1 MRRYAAWL
9 LGLLPLGLLITPAQ
23 AESWIRVASVSNPD
37 LTIFVEAAVQRDGNG
52 RYRQMTVR
60 WAEAGQPAATVQ
72 LTVDCQ
78 DPNQGLSYALRSNGA
93 MGDRWQAVNA
103 RTKSAALKFA
113 CREY

>member
-9 LGLLPLGLLITPAQ
+9 LGLLPLGLLMTPAQ
-23 AESWIRVASVSNPD
+23 AESWIRVASVTNPE

-60 WAEAGQPAATVQ
+60 WAEAGQPPATVQ
-72 LTVDCQ
+72 LKVDCQ
-78 DPNQGLSYALRSNGA
+78 DPNQGLSYALNG
-93 MGDRWQAVNA
+93 GNGLSDRWQAVNA
-103 RTKSAALKFA
+103 RTKSAALKFV